1 MTPLQKRL
9 LEIIT
14 SIDAICQRNNITY
27 YLGGGTAL
35 GAVRHG
41 GFLPWDDDADLYITR
56 DNWLR
61 LKDKLQEELPEHLTL
76 VTTELFPNYRNPL
89 CRVVDENSTM
99 FYNSRIAD
107 ETPHGVQVEFFI
119 LDPVPNDAVLK
130 QRYFKNLWL
139 YVELL
144 VTNFTLAN
152 DRLPEEV
159 TDTKAY
165 VRNRIK
171 GKLIGD
177 KKILS
182 RLEQELFN
190 YKEEECSTFCLRW
203 GQRQIVYK
211 KEIFQKARYVQFED
225 LKLPVATRVE
235 DQLRTD
241 YGDTW
246 VNVPSVDD
254 QIVHTSMGNID
265 KSYKEHMDYIYA
277 QVNLPKMRKDL
288 LRRKT
293 RNVLKY
299 KHRVVVDKET
309 AFLQKI
315 EAELRLQAILAEY
328 DQLEQDLLQ
337 QNFTAITNTFS
348 EYISL
353 QISTLFIRRNI
364 FISSD
369 DDTIYTILYSLT
381 MLGRYYDA
389 EKILK
394 IRNSHRQTKC
404 ERLEDLSKLIATIRK
419 IVVSR
424 YDNTLSEVEDDIA
437 AFLADY
443 PQQNDVQKADIVAQI
458 RKKEYDFLQLEQ
470 RIKDACEMYSGDGEL
485 LSFLA
490 DLYYLEG
497 QFEQAAELY
506 GKAWAST
513 TNGIVLLNIKE
524 KMQELQKLSA
534 DWQG

>member
-14 SIDAICQRNNITY
+14 SIDAICKRNGITY

-56 DNWLR
+56 DNWLK

-76 VTTELFPNYRNPL
+76 VTSELFPNYRNPL

-119 LDPVPNDAVLK
+119 LDPVPDDPTLK
-130 QRYFKNLWL
+130 QKYFKNLWL
-139 YVELL
+139 YIELL
-144 VTNFTLAN
+144 VSNFTLAN

-171 GKLIGD
+171 GKLIGER
-177 KKILS
+177 KVLS
-182 RLEQELFN
+182 QLEQDLFS
-190 YKEEECSTFCLRW
+190 YREEDCSTFCLRW
-203 GQRQIVYK
+203 GQRQIVYDK
-211 KEIFQKARYVQFED
+211 DIFQQARYVQFED
-225 LKLPVATRVE
+225 IKLPVATRVE

-246 VNVPSVDD
+246 MNVPSAEN

-299 KHRVVVDKET
+299 NHRVVLDKET
-309 AFLQKI
+309 AFLQKT
-315 EAELRLQAILAEY
+315 EAELRIQAILAEY
-328 DQLEQDLLQ
+328 DQLEQDFQQ
-337 QNFTAITNTFS
+337 QNFAAIADAFS
-348 EYISL
+348 SYISL
-353 QISTLFIRRNI
+353 QTSTLFIRRDV
-364 FISSD
+364 FISID
-369 DDTIYTILYSLT
+369 DDALYMILFSLI

-389 EKILK
+389 DKILK
-394 IRNSHRQTKC
+394 VRSNSGLNQSEQLEELLKLILTIRN
-404 ERLEDLSKLIATIRK
+404 

-424 YDNTLSEVEDDIA
+424 YDDTLSQVEDDIA
-437 AFLADY
+437 AFLNIY
-443 PQQNDVQKADIVAQI
+443 PHQSDVQKADIVASL
-458 RKKEYDFLQLEQ
+458 RKAEYDFSQLEQ
-470 RIKDACEMYSGDGEL
+470 RIEAAQQMYPNDGEF
-485 LSFLA
+485 LSLLA
-490 DLYYLEG
+490 DLYYLEER
-497 QFEQAAELY
+497 FEQALELY
-506 GKAWAST
+506 ERAQLST
-513 TNGIVLLNIKE
+513 SNGIVLLGIKE
-524 KMQELQKLSA
+524 KMQKLQKPSA
-534 DWQG
+534 AGQD